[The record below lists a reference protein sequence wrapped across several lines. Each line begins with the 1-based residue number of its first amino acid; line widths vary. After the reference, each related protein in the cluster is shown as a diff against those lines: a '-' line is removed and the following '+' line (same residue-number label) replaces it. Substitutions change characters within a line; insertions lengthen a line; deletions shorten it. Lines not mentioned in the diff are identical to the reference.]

1 MCSHVV
7 ETAGS
12 SSYRLQ
18 GCAIGDPFRGHHVRV
33 EREDEGWP
41 DDVTA
46 LYLAFLPQ
54 RRLEGS

>member
-1 MCSHVV
+1 MCSHV

-12 SSYRLQ
+12 SPYRLQ
-18 GCAIGDPFRGHHVRV
+18 GCAIGDPFRGHDVRV
-33 EREDEGWP
+33 ECEDEGWP

-54 RRLEGS
+54 RTVEGG